1 MLTRPKLGIATWI
14 FGKRPLSQTLADIAE
29 LDKVDGVELAV
40 DIEQEIRQHKSNRCL
55 SSMIWLSLGSHPK
68 MWI

>member
-14 FGKRPLSQTLADIAE
+14 FGKRPLSQTLADIAK

-40 DIEQEIRQHKSNRCL
+40 DIDRTFASAGQIAA
-55 SSMIWLSLGSHPK
+55 GAA
-68 MWI
+68 